1 MRGEFGPLGDL
12 YLHISP
18 GAPDVVARLHQ
29 RVEHPGDESN
39 GQGDGDCY
47 DNDHPRSLVD
57 APVPAVHATVT
68 AMSTPPGSQ
77 FVSFALECGV
87 LRFGEFTTK
96 SGRQSPYFF
105 NAGLFDHGASL
116 ARLGQFYADALLD
129 SGVDFDVLFGPAYK
143 GITLAAATAIGL
155 AQRGRDVG
163 FAYNRKEAKDH
174 GEGGTLVGAPL
185 VGRVVIV
192 DDVITDG
199 AAKRESVEIIRTAGA
214 TPVAVLI
221 ALDRAE
227 RVSEDAGAVSAVQAF
242 ERSVGVPVVSIANVE
257 TVLSFL
263 EGEANL
269 AQWLPEVRA
278 YRQRYGV

>member
-1 MRGEFGPLGDL
+1 
-12 YLHISP
+12 
-18 GAPDVVARLHQ
+18 
-29 RVEHPGDESN
+29 
-39 GQGDGDCY
+39 
-47 DNDHPRSLVD
+47 
-57 APVPAVHATVT
+57 
-68 AMSTPPGSQ
+68 MSTPPGSQ

-163 FAYNRKEAKDH
+163 FAYNRKETKDH

-257 TVLSFL
+257 TVLHFL
-263 EGEANL
+263 EGEASL
-269 AQWLPEVRA
+269 AQWLPDLRA
-278 YRQRYGV
+278 YRLRYGV